1 METRA
6 VAICFMKCRP
16 TRSELFANP
25 LGCLSL
31 ADRNSKTAE
40 LMAPQATTTISLV
53 NQCRSPAISVS
64 TLVTSRPDSL
74 VCNCKTLALV
84 ISVKLEYDSR
94 VGRMALWSESA
105 LAPTKQGY
113 PSNVSQRMQGLF
125 VRSALTL
132 EDSL

>member
-1 METRA
+1 
-6 VAICFMKCRP
+6 
-16 TRSELFANP
+16 
-25 LGCLSL
+25 
-31 ADRNSKTAE
+31 

-53 NQCRSPAISVS
+53 NWCRSPAISVS
-64 TLVTSRPDSL
+64 TPVTSHPDSL

-132 EDSL
+132 EDSLMLRKRSSADAQERRYRFANAIAFIQL